1 MQPKTAI
8 PGIAIM
14 VEGQM
19 GLDWPRWKRM
29 ARAVENLGFVGLYRS
44 DHFTNPQPPDEDSL
58 EAWTSLVWLADN
70 TERIEFG
77 PLVSPVS
84 FRHPAML
91 VRMAAAVQDLSG
103 GRLTL
108 GLGAG
113 WMEREHENYSY
124 SLLDIPGRLKRFEE
138 ALIVITRLLAGERVT
153 FSGEHYQFND
163 AILLPRPEQRIP
175 ILIGGNGLKRTP
187 ELVAR
192 FADEWNGIYLTPERF
207 AERSQRI
214 DELLREHGRGPE
226 SVRRS
231 IMTGLTFG
239 HDDADV
245 RRQLNGHSPD
255 EARAAGRIVGTAS
268 EVRDQL
274 AALAEVGVQRVML
287 QYLDYDDLSRLEAFA
302 AAVL

>member
-1 MQPKTAI
+1 MQPESAI
-8 PGIAIM
+8 PEIAIM

-19 GLDWPRWKRM
+19 GLTWPRWQRM
-29 ARAVENLGFVGLYRS
+29 ARAVEDLGFVGLYRS
-44 DHFTNPQPPDEDSL
+44 DHFTNAEPPDEESL
-58 EAWTSLVWLADN
+58 ETWTSLTWLADR

-113 WMEREHENYSY
+113 WMVREHENFSY
-124 SLLDIPGRLKRFEE
+124 PLLDVPGRLKRFEE
-138 ALIVITRLLAGERVT
+138 ALIVISRLLAGERAT

-163 AILLPRPEQRIP
+163 AILLPLPQQRIP
-175 ILIGGNGLKRTP
+175 ILIGGNGMKVTP
-187 ELVAR
+187 RLVAR

-214 DELLREHGRGPE
+214 DELLRENGRAPE

-239 HDDADV
+239 RDDADV
-245 RRQLNGHSPD
+245 RRQLIGQTPD
-255 EARAAGRIVGTAS
+255 EARNAGRIAGTAS
-268 EVRDQL
+268 EVKAQL
-274 AALAEVGVQRVML
+274 AALAAVGVQRVML